1 MSFPESHTPQKS
13 ILGHS
18 ASLGLWMG
26 LYLFLMSAAL
36 IGSVR
41 FQPIILLIF
50 PLAAGTPVVLYFL
63 LRKAWKQD
71 PRLHSLSAVWLA
83 GIWTFI
89 FGSLICGI
97 LSAAWILLLEP
108 DFVNTYIT
116 QSIQAIE
123 STPMASQYTVE
134 VQRLRSLQEAGA
146 IPSPMQFV
154 FTMIWTTAFLGS
166 VVSLL
171 VALIFRAKE
180 YRTPFDRKL

>member
-1 MSFPESHTPQKS
+1 MSFSDSPTPQKS
-13 ILGHS
+13 VFGHS

-36 IGSVR
+36 IGSVS
-41 FQPIILLIF
+41 FQPLILLIF

-63 LRKAWKQD
+63 LRKVWKQD
-71 PRLHSLSAVWLA
+71 PRLHTLSAMWLA

-97 LSAAWILLLEP
+97 LTAAWLLLFEP
-108 DFVNTYIT
+108 DFVNTYIS

-134 VQRLRSLQEAGA
+134 IQRMRSLQEAGA
-146 IPSPMQFV
+146 VPSPMQFI
-154 FTMIWTTAFLGS
+154 FTMIWTTAFFGS
-166 VVSLL
+166 IVSLL
-171 VALIFRAKE
+171 IALIFRAKE
-180 YRTPFDRKL
+180 YRTPYDRKL